1 MYAAHCGRMTVLQ
14 THERVGPGL
23 PLVEVLVRQSDLGRS
38 GWLPAQLDDV
48 LRVRPER
55 VVVDLAQC
63 STIDASALR
72 TLLEAH
78 RELRRR
84 GGLLVLRGLSSRL
97 ERVVGLTGLA
107 DVFDVE
113 GRVRC

>member
-1 MYAAHCGRMTVLQ
+1 MTVLQ

-23 PLVEVLVRQSDLGRS
+23 PLVEVLVRQADLGRP
-38 GWLPAQLDDV
+38 GWLSSQLDDV

-55 VVVDLAQC
+55 VVVDLARC
-63 STIDASALR
+63 ASMGATALGA
-72 TLLEAH
+72 LLEAH
-78 RELRRR
+78 REQRRR
-84 GGLLVLRGLSSRL
+84 GGVLVLRGLSPRL
-97 ERVVGLTGLA
+97 ERVVALSGLS